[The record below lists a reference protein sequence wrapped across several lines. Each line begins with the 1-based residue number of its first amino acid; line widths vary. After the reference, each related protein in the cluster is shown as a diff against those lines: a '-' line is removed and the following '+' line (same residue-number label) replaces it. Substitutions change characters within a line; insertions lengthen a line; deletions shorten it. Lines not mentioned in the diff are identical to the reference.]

1 MDYNLAEYKCVWK
14 NPHNSKIYAA
24 EWYTL
29 SGKQN
34 YQKTTQ
40 AVTYSMFNFTINK
53 FNFPV
58 HTKKTHAVTEEN
70 LQRRALTHTNYMTKA
85 SQDLL
90 LSCTIF

>member
-58 HTKKTHAVTEEN
+58 HTQKNA
-70 LQRRALTHTNYMTKA
+70 RRYRRESAAACVNAYELFYKRK
-85 SQDLL
+85 S
-90 LSCTIF
+90 